1 MIKEIVTWPNRALIK
16 KTSDVSFD
24 EDLSIVEDLIDTL
37 VDCGALG
44 ISAPQIGSSKRICV
58 IYDKKLAEIDK
69 RSSESEFV
77 VLINPEIVDGMGDLV
92 FHEGCNSV
100 PGHTAI
106 VPRAMM
112 AIVRYENIDGK
123 QVEACFSGLTS
134 AVVQHEI
141 DHLDGV
147 TIADRQNAQERAVM
161 VQSLDLLSNS

>member
-1 MIKEIVTWPNRALIK
+1 MIKEIVTWPNKSLIK

-58 IYDKKLAEIDK
+58 IYDK

-77 VLINPEIVDGMGDLV
+77 VLINPQIVDGMGDLV
-92 FHEGCNSV
+92 FQEGCNSV

-112 AIVRYENIDGK
+112 SIVRYTNIDGK
-123 QVEACFSGLTS
+123 QIEACFSGMTS